1 MHDQLRLRASHADIS
16 PPKSHRTS
24 RDDTPPDNDVGPDL
38 FPARREPPMDSL
50 RPYANHPLRF
60 LARYIRRRPFSHGL
74 ILAAVLTAVGCS
86 VATQYGVKFL
96 VDTLSHGPKGD
107 DVWLAFSFLV
117 TLVAADNLL
126 WRVAGWTGSYAF
138 VRVTGDLRGDLFRY
152 LTGHS
157 PGFFHDRLPGM
168 LTSRITA
175 TSNAVFTME
184 NMFTWNVLPP
194 CVATVGAIAFLSLVS
209 LPMTLVLFG
218 VSIVLAFVLYR
229 MASAGRPLHLAFADK
244 AALVDGE
251 MVDVIGNLPIVR
263 AFCGIRREHR
273 RFDKVVTR
281 EMTARRQSLQYLEKL
296 RLFHA
301 VIVIILTVGILAW
314 AIRLWQ
320 SGAATTGDVV
330 LVCSLGFTILHATRD
345 LAVALVDV
353 TQHLARLAEAL
364 ATLLIP
370 HELRDRPDAMPLL
383 AAQGAVRFENV
394 AFNYSSGHPV
404 FDNFNLRV
412 EAGQRLGLVGPS
424 GGGKST
430 LFALLQRF
438 YDVS

>member
-1 MHDQLRLRASHADIS
+1 MCRRTPGEESSCRWQIFIFLKELAARMHSLSWYSGRPFAFVGRYLRSRLASHAVI
-16 PPKSHRTS
+16 
-24 RDDTPPDNDVGPDL
+24 VG
-38 FPARREPPMDSL
+38 AVC
-50 RPYANHPLRF
+50 
-60 LARYIRRRPFSHGL
+60 
-74 ILAAVLTAVGCS
+74 AAVICS
-86 VATQYGVKFL
+86 IGTQYSIKFL
-96 VDTLSHGPKGD
+96 VDSLAAAVPRN
-107 DVWLAFSFLV
+107 VWLAFAILG
-117 TLVAADNLL
+117 LLIAADNLL
-126 WRVAGWTGSYAF
+126 WRVASWVASGTF
-138 VRVTGDLRGDLFRY
+138 VRVTGDLRRDLFRH

-157 PGFFHDRLPGM
+157 PSFFHDRLPGM

-194 CVATVGAIAFLSLVS
+194 CVATVGAIAFLSLFS

-320 SGAATTGDVV
+320 RGAATTGDVV
-330 LVCSLGFTILHATRD
+330 LVCSLGFTILHARRD
-345 LAVALVDV
+345 LVVALVD
-353 TQHLARLAEAL
+353 
-364 ATLLIP
+364 
-370 HELRDRPDAMPLL
+370 
-383 AAQGAVRFENV
+383 
-394 AFNYSSGHPV
+394 
-404 FDNFNLRV
+404 
-412 EAGQRLGLVGPS
+412 
-424 GGGKST
+424 
-430 LFALLQRF
+430 
-438 YDVS
+438 